1 MWRRAID
8 RFPLMRKYPIFIH
21 TERTTMH
28 AVSVSALEAIQA
40 MLAPAVGISAVG
52 LLLLS
57 LSSRYSTIINR
68 IRLLNDEKRR
78 YVRLLE
84 EHTELSYAENVRHR
98 SILNQGRELLVRSR
112 YVRNAI
118 LAMQAAIGFFVLTS
132 IAIGMNLFVSSE
144 ILSRTPLVIFILG
157 MLAVVVGITHAAIEV
172 RRSYRIVLLEVMAE
186 E

>member
-1 MWRRAID
+1 MDAS
-8 RFPLMRKYPIFIH
+8 P
-21 TERTTMH
+21 
-28 AVSVSALEAIQA
+28 VSALEAIQA

-78 YVRLLE
+78 YVRLIE
-84 EHTELSYAENVRHR
+84 ERTELSYAENVRHM
-98 SILNQGRELLVRSR
+98 SVVNQSRELLIRSR

-132 IAIGMNLFVSSE
+132 IAIGLNLFVSTPF
-144 ILSRTPLVIFILG
+144 LARTPLLIFILG
-157 MLAVVVGITHAAIEV
+157 MLAVVIGIIHAAIEV
-172 RRSYRIVLLEVMAE
+172 RRSYRIVLLEVKAE